1 MVLRYLSFRQ
11 AKLAK
16 MAGGGRVDVLD
27 SEREFAFVAAAG
39 AALFGAAISEN
50 TPRYGAVRR
59 VEGEDPAVSEIGG
72 HDRRLAIMEFGE
84 AGLGIDVDERLPI
97 DLANPLSA
105 YPHGRCPAR
114 RKAQDIRFRT
124 RLVRL
129 SRQSE
134 LQLPRRKARWRPEP
148 TQGVGKS
155 GSTCY

>member
-1 MVLRYLSFRQ
+1 
-11 AKLAK
+11 
-16 MAGGGRVDVLD
+16 
-27 SEREFAFVAAAG
+27 VAAAG
-39 AALFGAAISEN
+39 AALFGAAIGEN

-84 AGLGIDVDERLPI
+84 AGLGVDERLPI
-97 DLANPLSA
+97 DRANPLSA
-105 YPHGRCPAR
+105 CPHGRCPAR

-134 LQLPRRKARWRPEP
+134 LQFRAAKRVGDPNP
-148 TQGVGKS
+148 TRVRKS